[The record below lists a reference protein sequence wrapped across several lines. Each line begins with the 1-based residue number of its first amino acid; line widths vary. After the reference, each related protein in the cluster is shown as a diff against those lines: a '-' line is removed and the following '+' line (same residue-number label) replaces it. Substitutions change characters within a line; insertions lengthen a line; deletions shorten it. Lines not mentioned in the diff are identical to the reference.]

1 MVKKLTQYQ
10 LTLQTPVI
18 VNVHFMT
25 FFHVKVMT
33 LFQRGVNEI
42 IFNHFIIGLFI
53 IYFLHFVKQCFFGTN
68 GIIFMKWMDFLPIF
82 DYII

>member
-1 MVKKLTQYQ
+1 MIISGYQVFITVWPMLKKLTQYQ

-33 LFQRGVNEI
+33 LFQRGVNDYFQPLHNWI
-42 IFNHFIIGLFI
+42 IHNLF
-53 IYFLHFVKQCFFGTN
+53 FTLRETMFFRH
-68 GIIFMKWMDFLPIF
+68 
-82 DYII
+82 